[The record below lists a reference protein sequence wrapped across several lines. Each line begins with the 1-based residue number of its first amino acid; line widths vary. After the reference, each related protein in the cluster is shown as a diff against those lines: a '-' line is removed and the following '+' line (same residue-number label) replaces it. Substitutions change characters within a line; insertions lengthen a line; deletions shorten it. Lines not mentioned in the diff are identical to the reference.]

1 MLMATTGHLV
11 EPSIYALAD
20 FTVPQYGELLDAI
33 YRGPLEEAP
42 WSSALE
48 SVRVLLNA
56 CSATLIL
63 RPPTFDRPGS
73 MFNMP
78 PRDTYARKGVTYNS
92 YYHSLDPFVDIAPG
106 TVTTVDKFVGT
117 EAWCQSAIYQEL
129 LKGLDMR
136 YIIGADIQ
144 TDDGVVC
151 RFRLCR
157 GHDAGDFSAQDEA
170 ICLALLP
177 HFKRAVDLYSRIDV
191 AESERGLYEHAVDRM
206 LIGMVVLDDQGMVL
220 RANAAARTVLGEN
233 DGIRLRGGKLEFAD
247 HRDRSRF
254 RERVRRS
261 IDSISI
267 SQDDC
272 ASGPMVEAM
281 SLARPSGKGRLE
293 VLIRAIPMRE
303 WAEENKWCPACVVV
317 IRDPACSAQTSVEVL
332 RQLFDFTPTEAS
344 LALLMANGASLEAAA
359 EALKVKTN
367 TVRAHLRSIFQKA
380 GVTRQAELVRTLLN
394 SVVSLS

>member
-1 MLMATTGHLV
+1 MAKTGDLV
-11 EPSIYALAD
+11 EPSIYALAG
-20 FTVPQYGELLDAI
+20 FTVAQYGELLDAI

-42 WSSALE
+42 WSSVLE

-78 PRDTYARKGVTYNS
+78 PRGTYGRTGVTYNS
-92 YYHSLDPFVDIAPG
+92 HYHSLDPFVDIPPG
-106 TVTTVDKFVGT
+106 TVTTVDKFVGS
-117 EAWCQSAIYQEL
+117 EAWCRSPIYQEL

-136 YIIGADIQ
+136 YVLGADIQ
-144 TDDGVVC
+144 TADGVVC

-157 GHDAGDFSAQDEA
+157 GHDAHDFSERDLA

-177 HFKRAVDLYSRIDV
+177 HIKRAVDLYSRIDV
-191 AESERGLYEHAVDRM
+191 AESERSLYEHAVDRM

-220 RANAAARTVLGEN
+220 KANTAARTLLGED
-233 DGIRLRGGKLEFAD
+233 DGIRLRGGRFELAD
-247 HRDRSRF
+247 TRDRSRF
-254 RERVRRS
+254 RELLRRS
-261 IDSISI
+261 IDSIAM
-267 SQDDC
+267 DDG
-272 ASGPMVEAM
+272 AAAPMVEAM
-281 SLARPSGKGRLE
+281 SLARPSGTGRLE

-303 WAEENKWCPACVVV
+303 WSDENKWCPACVVV

-344 LALLMANGASLEAAA
+344 LALLMANGSSLEDAARS
-359 EALKVKTN
+359 LKVKSN
-367 TVRAHLRSIFQKA
+367 TVRAHLRAIFQKA

-394 SVVSLS
+394 SVLPLS

>member
-1 MLMATTGHLV
+1 MATPGPLV
-11 EPSIYALAD
+11 EPSIYALAG
-20 FTVPQYGELLDAI
+20 FTVPQFGELLEAI
-33 YRGPLEEAP
+33 YRGPLEESP

-56 CSATLIL
+56 RAATLIL
-63 RPPTFDRPGS
+63 RPPTLDRPGA

-78 PRDTYARKGVTYNS
+78 PRGTYGRHGATYNS
-92 YYHSLDPFVDIAPG
+92 YYHSLDPFIDIPPG
-106 TVTTVDKFVGT
+106 TVTTVDKFVGA
-117 EAWCQSAIYQEL
+117 EAWCRSAIYQEL

-136 YIIGADIQ
+136 YILGADMPAA
-144 TDDGVVC
+144 DGVVC

-157 GHDAGDFSAQDEA
+157 GHDAGDFSARDEA
-170 ICLALLP
+170 MCLALLP
-177 HFKRAVDLYSRIDV
+177 HFRRAVDLYSRIDV

-220 RANAAARTVLGEN
+220 KANAAARTLLGEN
-233 DGIRLRGGKLEFAD
+233 DGIRLRGGRIEFAD
-247 HRDRSRF
+247 ARDRSRF
-254 RERVRRS
+254 RELVQRS

-267 SQDDC
+267 APDDG
-272 ASGPMVEAM
+272 AATPMVEAM
-281 SLARPSGKGRLE
+281 SLARPSGTGRLE

-303 WAEENKWCPACVVV
+303 WSDENKWCPACVVV

-344 LALLMANGASLEAAA
+344 LALLMANGSSLEDAARL
-359 EALKVKTN
+359 LKVKSN

>member
-1 MLMATTGHLV
+1 MATTGHLV
-11 EPSIYALAD
+11 EPSIYALAG

-56 CSATLIL
+56 CAATLIL
-63 RPPTFDRPGS
+63 RPPTLDRPAS

-78 PRDTYARKGVTYNS
+78 PRDTYARQGVTYNS
-92 YYHSLDPFVDIAPG
+92 YYHSLDPFVDIPPG

-117 EAWCQSAIYQEL
+117 EAWCRSAIYQEL
-129 LKGLDMR
+129 LKGLDIR
-136 YIIGADIQ
+136 YILGADIQ
-144 TDDGVVC
+144 TADGVVC

-157 GHDAGDFSAQDEA
+157 GHDAGDFSEKDEA

-177 HFKRAVDLYSRIDV
+177 HIKRAVDLYSRIDV

-206 LIGMVVLDDQGMVL
+206 LIGMVVLDDQGLVL
-220 RANAAARTVLGEN
+220 KANAAARTVLGEN
-233 DGIRLRGGKLEFAD
+233 DGIRLRGGKFEFAD
-247 HRDRSRF
+247 TRDRSRF
-254 RERVRRS
+254 RELVQRS
-261 IDSISI
+261 INSISFAH
-267 SQDDC
+267 DDG
-272 ASGPMVEAM
+272 ASAPMVEAM
-281 SLARPSGKGRLE
+281 SVARPSHTGRLE

-303 WAEENKWCPACVVV
+303 WSEENKWCPACVVV

-332 RQLFDFTPTEAS
+332 RQLFAFTPTEAS
-344 LALLMANGASLEAAA
+344 LALLMANGASLEDAAQS
-359 EALKVKTN
+359 LKVKTN